1 MFVYVGTYTTPPM
14 GRAEGLYVYR
24 LDPASGALAPVQTV
38 PGVVN
43 PSFLALDPQERFLF
57 AVNEVEQGTVS
68 AFARDPA
75 AGELTPLN
83 EQPTH
88 GAAPCH
94 LSVDPTGRFVLVANY
109 GSGEVAVFP
118 VGPDGRLGAATDVV
132 RHEGKSVHPQRQ
144 TGPHAHMIVP
154 DPEGRH
160 VLAADLGL
168 DQVVVYRLDDTAG
181 RLVPHG
187 RFHATPGA
195 GPRQLAFA
203 GGGRFVYVVN
213 ELDSTLTACAYD
225 PAAGTLRAIETV
237 STLPDG
243 FAGENTCARVEVHP
257 SGRFVY
263 ASNRGHHSIAIFA
276 IEEATGRL
284 TAVGHEPTG
293 GRTPRHFALDPTGA
307 WLLAANQG
315 SDSIVTFRVDPATGR
330 LAAAGPVAEAP
341 TPVCLVFGRA

>member
-1 MFVYVGTYTTPPM
+1 MFVYVGAYTAPPM
-14 GRAEGLYVYR
+14 GKAEGLDVYR
-24 LDPASGALAPVQTV
+24 LDPASGALARVQTV

-57 AVNEVEQGTVS
+57 AVNEVERGGVS

-75 AGELTPLN
+75 TGELTPLN

-109 GSGEVAVFP
+109 GSGSVAVLP
-118 VGPDGRLGAATDVV
+118 VGPDGRLGATTDVV
-132 RHEGKSVHPQRQ
+132 QHEGRSAHPERQ
-144 TGPHAHMIVP
+144 SGPHAHTIVP
-154 DPEGRH
+154 DPAGRH
-160 VLAADLGL
+160 ILAADLGI
-168 DQVVVYRLDDTAG
+168 DQVVVYRLDDAAG

-187 RFHATPGA
+187 RFRAAPGA
-195 GPRQLAFA
+195 GPRQLAFGA
-203 GGGRFVYVVN
+203 GGRFVYVLN

-225 PAAGTLRAIETV
+225 PAAGALQALQTV
-237 STLPDG
+237 STLPEG
-243 FAGENTCARVEVHP
+243 FAGENTCARVEVAP

-263 ASNRGHHSIAIFA
+263 ASNRGHDSIAHFA
-276 IEEATGRL
+276 IDESTGRL
-284 TAVGHEPTG
+284 TAAGHEPTG

-315 SDSIVTFRVDPATGR
+315 SDTIVTFRVDPATGR
-330 LAAAGPVAEAP
+330 LAATHQAAQAP
-341 TPVCLVFGRA
+341 TPVCAVFGRS